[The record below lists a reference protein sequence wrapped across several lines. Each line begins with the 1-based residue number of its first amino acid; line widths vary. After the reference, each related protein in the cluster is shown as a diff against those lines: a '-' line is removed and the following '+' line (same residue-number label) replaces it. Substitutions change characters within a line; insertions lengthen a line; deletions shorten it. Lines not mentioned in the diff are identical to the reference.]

1 MNELKRGN
9 QMIEY
14 WNPLVERMPVDEME
28 KMQESKLRNL
38 VSYVYKHSD
47 FYKKRFDD
55 AGVKPEDIRTL
66 DDLKKLPFTYKSDLR
81 DTYPTGMFC
90 VPNEQLVRFHVS
102 SGTTGKPTVVG
113 YTHND
118 VKEWSISLAR
128 ALTSIG
134 VGRGDVIQVSYGYGL
149 FTGGLGLH
157 YGAEEVGSTVLP
169 TSSGN
174 TEKQLELMQDLNTTV
189 IACTPSYFLF
199 MNEVANQAGLSIQQN
214 TRLRAGIFGAEP
226 WSEEMRVRIEEAT
239 GIKAYDVYGT
249 SELSGPLFT
258 ECQYQDGIHI
268 WADQFL
274 IEVIDPETGEQL
286 GDGERGELVITTLA
300 KEALPLIRYRIGD
313 ITVINKEPCRCGRT
327 HPRIMRVLGRADDML
342 IVRGINVFPGQVESV
357 LMTIPEVG
365 EHFMII
371 VDRVNE
377 LDAMKVQIEMTDE
390 AFSDKV
396 NDIITLEKKVE
407 ASLKNVLNL
416 AVKVELVEKG
426 TIPRSMGKAK
436 KVIDNRKL

>member
-1 MNELKRGN
+1 
-9 QMIEY
+9 MIEY
-14 WNPLVERMPVDEME
+14 WNPLVERMPVDELD
-28 KMQESKLRNL
+28 KMQERKLKSL
-38 VSYVYKHSD
+38 VDYVYQHSE
-47 FYKKRFDD
+47 FYKKKFDA
-55 AGVKPEDIRTL
+55 AGVKPGDIQSM

-113 YTHND
+113 YTRND
-118 VKEWSISLAR
+118 INEWATSLAR

-134 VGRGDVIQVSYGYGL
+134 VGRGDVIQISYGYGL

-157 YGAEEVGSTVLP
+157 YGAEEVGCTVLP

-174 TEKQLELMQDLNTTV
+174 TEKQLDLMQDLKSSV
-189 IACTPSYFLF
+189 MACTPSYFLF
-199 MNEVANQAGLSIQQN
+199 MNEVANKAGISIENDTQ
-214 TRLRAGIFGAEP
+214 LRVGIFGAEP
-226 WSEEMRVRIEEAT
+226 WSEEMRSRIEEAT

-249 SELSGPLFT
+249 SELSGPLCT

-286 GDGERGELVITTLA
+286 TEGERGELVITTLA

-313 ITVINKEPCRCGRT
+313 ITVINKQPCKCGRT

-365 EHFMII
+365 EHFMIV

-377 LDAMKVQIEMTDE
+377 LDIMKIQIEMTDE

-396 NDIITLEKKVE
+396 NDIISLEKKV
-407 ASLKNVLNL
+407 AAALKNVLNL

-436 KVIDNRKL
+436 KVMDNRKL

>member
-1 MNELKRGN
+1 
-9 QMIEY
+9 MIEY
-14 WNPLVERMPVDEME
+14 WNPLVERMPVDELDN
-28 KMQESKLRNL
+28 MQEKRLKNL
-38 VSYVYKHSD
+38 VNYVYQHSD
-47 FYKKRFDD
+47 FYKKKFDD
-55 AGVKPEDIRTL
+55 ANVKPEDIQSL

-90 VPNEQLVRFHVS
+90 VPNEQLVRFHAS
-102 SGTTGKPTVVG
+102 SGTTGKHTVVG
-113 YTHND
+113 YTRND
-118 VKEWSISLAR
+118 IDQWTMSLAR

-134 VGRGDVIQVSYGYGL
+134 VGRGDVIQISYGYGL

-157 YGAEEVGSTVLP
+157 YGAEEVGCTVLP

-174 TEKQLELMQDLNTTV
+174 TEKQLNLMQDLNSSV

-199 MNEVANQAGLSIQQN
+199 MNEVANQSGLSIEHDTQ
-214 TRLRAGIFGAEP
+214 LRVGIFGAEP
-226 WSEEMRVRIEEAT
+226 WSEEMRTRIEEAT

-249 SELSGPLFT
+249 SELSGPLCT
-258 ECQYQDGIHI
+258 ECHYQDGIHV

-274 IEVIDPETGEQL
+274 IEVINPETGEQL
-286 GDGERGELVITTLA
+286 AEGERGELVITTLA

-313 ITVINKEPCRCGRT
+313 ITVINKQPCECGRT

-357 LMTIPEVG
+357 LMNIPEVG
-365 EHFMII
+365 EHFMIV

-377 LDAMKVQIEMTDE
+377 LDIMKVQIEMTDE

-396 NDIITLEKKVE
+396 NDIISLEKKVG
-407 ASLKNVLNL
+407 AALKNVLNL
-416 AVKVELVEKG
+416 AVKVELVENG

>member
-1 MNELKRGN
+1 
-9 QMIEY
+9 MIEY

-199 MNEVANQAGLSIQQN
+199 MNEVANQAGVSIQQN

>member
-1 MNELKRGN
+1 
-9 QMIEY
+9 MIEY
-14 WNPLVERMPVDEME
+14 WNPLVERMPVDELD
-28 KMQESKLRNL
+28 KMQEKRLKSL
-38 VSYVYKHSD
+38 VNYVYQHSD
-47 FYKKRFDD
+47 FYKKKFDD
-55 AGVKPEDIRTL
+55 ANVKPEDIQSL

-90 VPNEQLVRFHVS
+90 VPNEQLVRFHAS
-102 SGTTGKPTVVG
+102 SGTTGKHTVVG
-113 YTHND
+113 YTRND
-118 VKEWSISLAR
+118 IDQWATSLAR
-128 ALTSIG
+128 ALTSLGI
-134 VGRGDVIQVSYGYGL
+134 GRGDVIQISYGYGL

-157 YGAEEVGSTVLP
+157 YGAEEVGCTVLP

-174 TEKQLELMQDLNTTV
+174 TEKQLNLMQDLNSSV

-199 MNEVANQAGLSIQQN
+199 MNEVANQSGISIEHDTQ
-214 TRLRAGIFGAEP
+214 LRVGIFGAEP
-226 WSEEMRVRIEEAT
+226 WSEEMRTRIEEAT

-249 SELSGPLFT
+249 SELSGPLCT
-258 ECQYQDGIHI
+258 ECQHQDGIHI

-274 IEVIDPETGEQL
+274 IEVINPETGEQL
-286 GDGERGELVITTLA
+286 AEGERGELVITTLA

-313 ITVINKEPCRCGRT
+313 ITVINKQPCECGRT

-357 LMTIPEVG
+357 LMNIPEVG
-365 EHFMII
+365 EHFMIV

-377 LDAMKVQIEMTDE
+377 LDIMKVQIEMTDE
-390 AFSDKV
+390 AFSDKI
-396 NDIITLEKKVE
+396 NDIMSLEKKV
-407 ASLKNVLNL
+407 ASALKNVLNL
-416 AVKVELVEKG
+416 AVKVELVENG

>member
-1 MNELKRGN
+1 MRVY

-14 WNPLVERMPVDEME
+14 WNPLVERMPLDELEVIQE
-28 KMQESKLRNL
+28 KKLKDL
-38 VSYVYKHSD
+38 VKYVYQHSE
-47 FYKKRFDD
+47 FYKERFDD
-55 AGVKPEDIRTL
+55 FGVKPEDIKSL

-113 YTHND
+113 YTQND
-118 VKEWSISLAR
+118 IDVWTTSLAR
-128 ALTSIG
+128 AMTSIG
-134 VGRGDVIQVSYGYGL
+134 VGRGDIMQIGYGYGL
-149 FTGGLGLH
+149 FTGGLGAH
-157 YGAEEVGSTVLP
+157 YGAEEVGATVLP

-174 TEKQLELMQDLNTTV
+174 TDRQIELIQDLGSTV

-199 MNEVANQAGLSIQQN
+199 MNEVSDGLGISIKDD
-214 TRLRAGIFGAEP
+214 TTLRVGIFGAEP
-226 WSEEMRVRIEEAT
+226 WSEEMRTRIEEST
-239 GIKAYDVYGT
+239 GIKAYDIYGT

-258 ECQYQDGIHI
+258 ECHCQNGIHI

-274 IEVIDPETGEQL
+274 IEIIDPETGEQL
-286 GDGERGELVITTLA
+286 TEGERGELVITTLA

-313 ITVINKEPCRCGRT
+313 ITVISKEVCKCGRT

-357 LMTIPEVG
+357 LMQIPEVG
-365 EHFMII
+365 EHFMIL
-371 VDRVNE
+371 VDRLNE
-377 LDAMKVQIEMTDE
+377 LDIMKVQIEMTDE

-396 NDIITLEKKVE
+396 NDIIKLEQKV
-407 ASLKNVLNL
+407 ASDLKHVLNI

-436 KVIDNRKL
+436 KVIDNRSL

>member
-1 MNELKRGN
+1 
-9 QMIEY
+9 MIEY
-14 WNPLVERMPVDEME
+14 WNPLIERMPIDELELVQE
-28 KMQESKLRNL
+28 KKLKDL
-38 VSYVYKHSD
+38 VNYVYQHSE

-55 AGVKPEDIRTL
+55 HGVKPEDIKSL
-66 DDLKKLPFTYKSDLR
+66 DDLQKLPFTYKSDLR

-113 YTHND
+113 YTQND
-118 VKEWSISLAR
+118 IDVWTTSLAR
-128 ALTSIG
+128 AMTSIG
-134 VGRGDVIQVSYGYGL
+134 VGRGDIMQIGYGYGL
-149 FTGGLGLH
+149 FTGGLGAH
-157 YGAEEVGSTVLP
+157 YGAEEVGATVLP
-169 TSSGN
+169 ASSGN
-174 TEKQLELMQDLNTTV
+174 TDRQIELIQDLGSTV

-199 MNEVANQAGLSIQQN
+199 MNEVSNSLGVSIKDD
-214 TRLRAGIFGAEP
+214 TTLRIGIFGAEP
-226 WSEEMRVRIEEAT
+226 WSEEMRSRIEELT
-239 GIKAYDVYGT
+239 GIKAYDIYGT

-286 GDGERGELVITTLA
+286 AEGKRGELVITTLA

-313 ITVINKEPCRCGRT
+313 ITVINKQPCECGRT

-357 LMTIPEVG
+357 LMQIPEVG

-377 LDAMKVQIEMTDE
+377 LDIMKVQIEITDE
-390 AFSDKV
+390 AFSDKI
-396 NDIITLEKKVE
+396 NDMILLEKKV
-407 ASLKNVLNL
+407 ASALKHVLNI

-436 KVIDNRKL
+436 KVIDNRNL

>member
-1 MNELKRGN
+1 ML
-9 QMIEY
+9 EY
-14 WNPLVERMPVDEME
+14 WNPLIERMPVDELE
-28 KMQESKLRNL
+28 KMQEKKLKHL
-38 VSYVYKHSD
+38 VNYVYQHSD
-47 FYKKRFDD
+47 FYKKRFDE
-55 AGVKPEDIRTL
+55 AGVRPEDIQTL

-113 YTHND
+113 YTKND
-118 VKEWSISLAR
+118 IDGWTTSLAR
-128 ALTSIG
+128 AMTSIG
-134 VGRGDVIQVSYGYGL
+134 VGRGDIIQIGYGYGL
-149 FTGGLGLH
+149 FTGGLGAH
-157 YGAEEVGSTVLP
+157 YGAEEIGATVLP

-174 TEKQLELMQDLNTTV
+174 TERQIELIQDLNSSV

-199 MNEVANQAGLSIQQN
+199 MNEVAEKANVSIDKDTN
-214 TRLRAGIFGAEP
+214 LRVGIFGAEP
-226 WSEEMRVRIEEAT
+226 WSEEMRARIEQAT
-239 GIKAYDVYGT
+239 GIKAYDIYGT

-274 IEVIDPETGEQL
+274 IEVIDPKTGEQL
-286 GDGERGELVITTLA
+286 KEGERGELVITTLF

-313 ITVINKEPCRCGRT
+313 ITVINKEPCKCGRT

-342 IVRGINVFPGQVESV
+342 IVRGINVFPGQIESV

-365 EHFMII
+365 EHFMIV

-377 LDAMKVQIEMTDE
+377 LDVMKVQIEMTDQ

-396 NDIITLEKKVE
+396 NDIIDLEKKV
-407 ASLKNVLNL
+407 ASALKSVLNIS
-416 AVKVELVEKG
+416 VKVELVESG

-436 KVIDNRKL
+436 RVTDNRNL